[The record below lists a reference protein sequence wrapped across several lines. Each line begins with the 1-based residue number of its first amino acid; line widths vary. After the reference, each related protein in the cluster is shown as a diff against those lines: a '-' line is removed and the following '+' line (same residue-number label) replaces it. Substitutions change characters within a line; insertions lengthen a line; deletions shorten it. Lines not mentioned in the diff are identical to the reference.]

1 MAVLAQIMQIEYYIY
16 ISLKSILYSGYKKE
30 VHILKIE
37 MHAHTSEV
45 SPCAKVPADGM
56 VKACAEAGYQGVVV
70 TDHFNDYVLES
81 FPGSARDRVTRY
93 LEGFQRAQEAGAKLG
108 IQVILG
114 MESCIAGGPEDFL
127 VYGIDKDFL
136 YQNPRFYQY
145 TQEQAY
151 QTCREYGALFFQA
164 HPCRSY
170 CKPRDPHLLD
180 GVEIYNGNPRHENNN
195 RRAKKW
201 AEKYHLMVS
210 SGSDFHQLED
220 AGLGGIIL
228 STNVQNSRELAAVLK
243 QGTAELIQTP

>member
-1 MAVLAQIMQIEYYIY
+1 M
-16 ISLKSILYSGYKKE
+16 
-30 VHILKIE
+30 KIE

-45 SPCAKVPADGM
+45 SPCAKVPAEEM

-93 LEGFQRAQEAGAKLG
+93 LEGYQRAQEAGAKLG

-127 VYGIDKDFL
+127 VYGIGMDFF

-145 TQEQAY
+145 SQEQAFKAC
-151 QTCREYGALFFQA
+151 QEYGALFFQA

-170 CKPRDPHLLD
+170 CKPRDLHLLD
-180 GVEIYNGNPRHENNN
+180 GVEVFNGNPRHENNN
-195 RRAKKW
+195 RRARKW
-201 AEKYHLMVS
+201 AEKYHLGIFT

-220 AGLGGIIL
+220 AGKGGIIL
-228 STNVQNSRELAAVLK
+228 PSDVHDSMELAAALK
-243 QGTAELIQTP
+243 QGMAELIENP